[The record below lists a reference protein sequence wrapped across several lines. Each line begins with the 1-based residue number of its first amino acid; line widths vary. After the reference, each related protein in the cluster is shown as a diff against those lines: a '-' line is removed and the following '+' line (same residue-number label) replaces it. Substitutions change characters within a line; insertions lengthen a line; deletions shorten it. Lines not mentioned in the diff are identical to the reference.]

1 MFQVLTWI
9 SFDGRVELR
18 VYSVRCALMD
28 DCLLFPTELDQ
39 DRRNQGLS
47 DRPHDEHFSV
57 AGVVGISIR
66 VDLYELTRCR
76 TRWHESGIQE
86 SD

>member
-1 MFQVLTWI
+1 MTGESNCGSIVSAARSNLLFL
-9 SFDGRVELR
+9 G
-18 VYSVRCALMD
+18 MD

-47 DRPHDEHFSV
+47 VRPHDEHFSV